1 MSQAPGPHR
10 SAAVTR
16 GGHRAL
22 LAMGGPCCGGG
33 LSPRVSEYPSSI
45 PQGDVAAGGGEP
57 GWSGSLLLQATWSIF
72 SSRGAGHGDR
82 APSLPASGTSGARGG
97 SPGRWGPLPPCSL
110 WPMGPPPPPSL
121 LPVSLP
127 LIPTPSPL
135 SLTFLHL
142 PSPPPP
148 PLPASCRGTGDLVP
162 SCSALQCLPRLG
174 QLTQGT
180 A

>member
-72 SSRGAGHGDR
+72 PRSWAWGQGAQPPAPRGPGEEVQG
-82 APSLPASGTSGARGG
+82 GGARFLLALSG
-97 SPGRWGPLPPCSL
+97 L
-110 WPMGPPPPPSL
+110 WAHPHLRLS
-121 LPVSLP
+121 S
-127 LIPTPSPL
+127 L
-135 SLTFLHL
+135 SLSPSYPHL
-142 PSPPPP
+142 LLCLSLSFIFPPLPPP
-148 PLPASCRGTGDLVP
+148 PLPASCQGTGDLVP